1 MSGGIILD
9 DENIAVSVLNNSE
22 LTVERKNTYIS
33 CLQTTIVRINKIAD
47 HDLWSTLLDADTVQY
62 SECNIMDCFNALKLN
77 ESIISYIN
85 KCSIELDFS
94 KVECED
100 TIKEKLFDSVI
111 TCDSIENSKYEQIL
125 SSLEFYYDNFDILDI
140 SNDKILILINT
151 NIIKMTAENLRF
163 LRKNYSNQK
172 FDFIGKNIETYID
185 IMDMDVFSQEELL
198 EILTWNISDELKV
211 KLLQFSDDAISVIGK
226 NYSIAT
232 CLYILNNNLSNS
244 DLMALFSMF
253 EQWDDVI
260 QEKIFE
266 LGITNITDIIERPDN
281 ISEKLKDKLIHTDQ
295 LSKDIR
301 IDLLIAMMPTL
312 DEEYIKE
319 ILALLDLSNYI
330 KIFDK
335 RSRPKF
341 KISDESEKLL
351 TAFKEKHLIYN
362 YEESRD
368 KEGYYKIIRTKTTKP
383 LAQELL

>member
-1 MSGGIILD
+1 MAAYIKYLNIYWPELFYVALDEKALSEKQIRKYSMLSLYYSDEDTIELVNKDNCLCNYIFNAHDYLAIDEADIGKLIYGFKLLGVCFAGFDYEVLNMELFYAVYQESLYAINAENLRLIGVEILNITDGNDIVHKNYTLLLSHPDSRITQYINQNINEYFDIIFQMSGGIILD

-33 CLQTTIVRINKIAD
+33 SLQTIIVRINKIAD

-62 SECNIMDCFNALKLN
+62 SECDIMDCFNALKLN

-151 NIIKMTAENLRF
+151 NIIKMTADNLRF

-198 EILTWNISDELKV
+198 EILT
-211 KLLQFSDDAISVIGK
+211 
-226 NYSIAT
+226 
-232 CLYILNNNLSNS
+232 
-244 DLMALFSMF
+244 
-253 EQWDDVI
+253 
-260 QEKIFE
+260 
-266 LGITNITDIIERPDN
+266 
-281 ISEKLKDKLIHTDQ
+281 
-295 LSKDIR
+295 
-301 IDLLIAMMPTL
+301 
-312 DEEYIKE
+312 
-319 ILALLDLSNYI
+319 
-330 KIFDK
+330 
-335 RSRPKF
+335 
-341 KISDESEKLL
+341 
-351 TAFKEKHLIYN
+351 
-362 YEESRD
+362 
-368 KEGYYKIIRTKTTKP
+368 
-383 LAQELL
+383 